1 MDWKYFP
8 SLSTC
13 HFVLTPDNNLFKS
26 KNTVYELSVFC
37 WPLQED
43 LKAWT
48 SNISTCIAEH
58 EAMAKWDKP
67 GTSSMDPDRSE
78 RKEKSEG
85 DADARS
91 ERSAEGEE
99 RERSEKG
106 DGSEKLD
113 TSEIADKLEGGAG
126 GSSTSGR
133 SK

>member
-1 MDWKYFP
+1 M
-8 SLSTC
+8 
-13 HFVLTPDNNLFKS
+13 
-26 KNTVYELSVFC
+26 
-37 WPLQED
+37 
-43 LKAWT
+43 KAWT
-48 SNISTCIAEH
+48 SNIITCIDEH
-58 EAMAKWDKP
+58 DALAKWDKP

-91 ERSAEGEE
+91 ERSELVEGEE
-99 RERSEKG
+99 KERSEKG

>member
-1 MDWKYFP
+1 M
-8 SLSTC
+8 
-13 HFVLTPDNNLFKS
+13 V
-26 KNTVYELSVFC
+26 
-37 WPLQED
+37 
-43 LKAWT
+43 
-48 SNISTCIAEH
+48 
-58 EAMAKWDKP
+58 KWDKP

-78 RKEKSEG
+78 RKERSEG

-91 ERSAEGEE
+91 ERSEPAEGEE
-99 RERSEKG
+99 RERSDKG